1 MKTNPIKLEK
11 KLKLKFSDQKIF
23 IKSLTHKSFDSINN
37 NEKIEFLGDRVLG
50 LIIAKKLLELYP
62 DEKEGVLD
70 KKFASLVNK
79 KKCLEIAK
87 KIELEKYILVLNPK
101 NKKIEIEDKIVAD
114 CLEALIGAIYLDKG
128 LNFTEKFILNLWSEH
143 ITASVI
149 TQIDAKTKL
158 QEYSLKIFKVLPIYK
173 LISNTGPRHKPLF
186 KVAVKLKNT
195 KFFTAEGTSKK
206 DAEQNAAS
214 LCLQDIFKK
223 MNWDDSAYLVSK
235 NRYSENSIIAE
246 VFTENHGKISGIIF
260 GGTSKKIKNY
270 LQIGNKIYVNYNSK
284 SVTRIGY
291 FKIEILKALT
301 PLYFDQNQKLSCITS
316 AMHLIKLLTAEAQ
329 SNKEI
334 FKLIDKF
341 FEILNSENWI
351 QKYIFWEL
359 ELLKLLGYDLELKT
373 MAEKEIVDSEVNYYV
388 KSSTEKKSIP
398 NFLIDENDMDIN
410 LNNLLKGLKLV
421 SDYLEKSILKPN
433 NLNLPTS
440 RTHFINLL
448 K

>member
-1 MKTNPIKLEK
+1 
-11 KLKLKFSDQKIF
+11 
-23 IKSLTHKSFDSINN
+23 
-37 NEKIEFLGDRVLG
+37 
-50 LIIAKKLLELYP
+50 
-62 DEKEGVLD
+62 
-70 KKFASLVNK
+70 
-79 KKCLEIAK
+79 
-87 KIELEKYILVLNPK
+87 
-101 NKKIEIEDKIVAD
+101 
-114 CLEALIGAIYLDKG
+114 
-128 LNFTEKFILNLWSEH
+128 
-143 ITASVI
+143 
-149 TQIDAKTKL
+149 
-158 QEYSLKIFKVLPIYK
+158 
-173 LISNTGPRHKPLF
+173 
-186 KVAVKLKNT
+186 
-195 KFFTAEGTSKK
+195 
-206 DAEQNAAS
+206 
-214 LCLQDIFKK
+214 

-398 NFLIDENDMDIN
+398 NFLIDENNMDVN
-410 LNNLLKGLKLV
+410 LKNLLKGLKLV

>member
-1 MKTNPIKLEK
+1 
-11 KLKLKFSDQKIF
+11 
-23 IKSLTHKSFDSINN
+23 
-37 NEKIEFLGDRVLG
+37 
-50 LIIAKKLLELYP
+50 
-62 DEKEGVLD
+62 
-70 KKFASLVNK
+70 
-79 KKCLEIAK
+79 
-87 KIELEKYILVLNPK
+87 
-101 NKKIEIEDKIVAD
+101 
-114 CLEALIGAIYLDKG
+114 
-128 LNFTEKFILNLWSEH
+128 
-143 ITASVI
+143 
-149 TQIDAKTKL
+149 
-158 QEYSLKIFKVLPIYK
+158 
-173 LISNTGPRHKPLF
+173 
-186 KVAVKLKNT
+186 
-195 KFFTAEGTSKK
+195 
-206 DAEQNAAS
+206 
-214 LCLQDIFKK
+214 
-223 MNWDDSAYLVSK
+223 MNWDDNAYLVSK

-246 VFTENHGKISGIIF
+246 VFTENHGKMSGIIF

-301 PLYFDQNQKLSCITS
+301 PLYFDENQKLSCITS

-341 FEILNSENWI
+341 FEILTSDNWI

-398 NFLIDENDMDIN
+398 NFLIDENDIDVN
-410 LNNLLKGLKLV
+410 LKNLLKGLKLV

>member
-1 MKTNPIKLEK
+1 
-11 KLKLKFSDQKIF
+11 
-23 IKSLTHKSFDSINN
+23 
-37 NEKIEFLGDRVLG
+37 
-50 LIIAKKLLELYP
+50 
-62 DEKEGVLD
+62 
-70 KKFASLVNK
+70 
-79 KKCLEIAK
+79 
-87 KIELEKYILVLNPK
+87 
-101 NKKIEIEDKIVAD
+101 
-114 CLEALIGAIYLDKG
+114 
-128 LNFTEKFILNLWSEH
+128 
-143 ITASVI
+143 
-149 TQIDAKTKL
+149 
-158 QEYSLKIFKVLPIYK
+158 
-173 LISNTGPRHKPLF
+173 
-186 KVAVKLKNT
+186 
-195 KFFTAEGTSKK
+195 
-206 DAEQNAAS
+206 
-214 LCLQDIFKK
+214 

-235 NRYSENSIIAE
+235 NKYSENSIIAE

-301 PLYFDQNQKLSCITS
+301 PLYFDENQKLSCITS

-334 FKLIDKF
+334 FKLINKF

-373 MAEKEIVDSEVNYYV
+373 MAEKEIVDNEVNYYV

-398 NFLIDENDMDIN
+398 NFLIDENDMDVN

>member
-1 MKTNPIKLEK
+1 
-11 KLKLKFSDQKIF
+11 
-23 IKSLTHKSFDSINN
+23 
-37 NEKIEFLGDRVLG
+37 
-50 LIIAKKLLELYP
+50 
-62 DEKEGVLD
+62 
-70 KKFASLVNK
+70 
-79 KKCLEIAK
+79 
-87 KIELEKYILVLNPK
+87 
-101 NKKIEIEDKIVAD
+101 
-114 CLEALIGAIYLDKG
+114 
-128 LNFTEKFILNLWSEH
+128 
-143 ITASVI
+143 
-149 TQIDAKTKL
+149 
-158 QEYSLKIFKVLPIYK
+158 
-173 LISNTGPRHKPLF
+173 
-186 KVAVKLKNT
+186 
-195 KFFTAEGTSKK
+195 
-206 DAEQNAAS
+206 
-214 LCLQDIFKK
+214 

-284 SVTRIGY
+284 NVTRIGY

-301 PLYFDQNQKLSCITS
+301 PLYFDENQKLSCITS

-341 FEILNSENWI
+341 FEILTSDNWI

-398 NFLIDENDMDIN
+398 NFLIDENNMDVN
-410 LNNLLKGLKLV
+410 LKNLLKGLKLV

>member
-1 MKTNPIKLEK
+1 
-11 KLKLKFSDQKIF
+11 
-23 IKSLTHKSFDSINN
+23 
-37 NEKIEFLGDRVLG
+37 
-50 LIIAKKLLELYP
+50 
-62 DEKEGVLD
+62 
-70 KKFASLVNK
+70 
-79 KKCLEIAK
+79 
-87 KIELEKYILVLNPK
+87 
-101 NKKIEIEDKIVAD
+101 
-114 CLEALIGAIYLDKG
+114 
-128 LNFTEKFILNLWSEH
+128 
-143 ITASVI
+143 
-149 TQIDAKTKL
+149 
-158 QEYSLKIFKVLPIYK
+158 
-173 LISNTGPRHKPLF
+173 
-186 KVAVKLKNT
+186 
-195 KFFTAEGTSKK
+195 
-206 DAEQNAAS
+206 
-214 LCLQDIFKK
+214 

-284 SVTRIGY
+284 SVNRIGY

-301 PLYFDQNQKLSCITS
+301 PLYFDENQKLSCITS

-341 FEILNSENWI
+341 FEILTSDNWI
-351 QKYIFWEL
+351 QKYIFWEF
-359 ELLKLLGYDLELKT
+359 ELLKLLGYDLELKN
-373 MAEKEIVDSEVNYYV
+373 MVEKEIINNETNYYV
-388 KSSTEKKSIP
+388 KSSTEKKNIP
-398 NFLIDENDMDIN
+398 NFLIEENN
-410 LNNLLKGLKLV
+410 LDVNLKNLLKGLKLV

>member
-1 MKTNPIKLEK
+1 
-11 KLKLKFSDQKIF
+11 
-23 IKSLTHKSFDSINN
+23 
-37 NEKIEFLGDRVLG
+37 
-50 LIIAKKLLELYP
+50 
-62 DEKEGVLD
+62 
-70 KKFASLVNK
+70 
-79 KKCLEIAK
+79 
-87 KIELEKYILVLNPK
+87 
-101 NKKIEIEDKIVAD
+101 
-114 CLEALIGAIYLDKG
+114 
-128 LNFTEKFILNLWSEH
+128 
-143 ITASVI
+143 
-149 TQIDAKTKL
+149 
-158 QEYSLKIFKVLPIYK
+158 
-173 LISNTGPRHKPLF
+173 
-186 KVAVKLKNT
+186 
-195 KFFTAEGTSKK
+195 
-206 DAEQNAAS
+206 
-214 LCLQDIFKK
+214 

-301 PLYFDQNQKLSCITS
+301 PMYFDENQKLSCITS

-341 FEILNSENWI
+341 FEILTSDNWI

-359 ELLKLLGYDLELKT
+359 ELLKLLGYDLELKN
-373 MAEKEIVDSEVNYYV
+373 MVEKEIINNETNYYV
-388 KSSTEKKSIP
+388 KSSTEKKNIP
-398 NFLIDENDMDIN
+398 NFLIDENN
-410 LNNLLKGLKLV
+410 LDVNLKNLLKGLKLV

>member
-1 MKTNPIKLEK
+1 
-11 KLKLKFSDQKIF
+11 
-23 IKSLTHKSFDSINN
+23 
-37 NEKIEFLGDRVLG
+37 
-50 LIIAKKLLELYP
+50 
-62 DEKEGVLD
+62 
-70 KKFASLVNK
+70 
-79 KKCLEIAK
+79 
-87 KIELEKYILVLNPK
+87 
-101 NKKIEIEDKIVAD
+101 
-114 CLEALIGAIYLDKG
+114 
-128 LNFTEKFILNLWSEH
+128 
-143 ITASVI
+143 
-149 TQIDAKTKL
+149 
-158 QEYSLKIFKVLPIYK
+158 
-173 LISNTGPRHKPLF
+173 
-186 KVAVKLKNT
+186 
-195 KFFTAEGTSKK
+195 
-206 DAEQNAAS
+206 
-214 LCLQDIFKK
+214 
-223 MNWDDSAYLVSK
+223 MNWDDSAYLISK

-246 VFTENHGKISGIIF
+246 VFTEKHGKISGIIF

-301 PLYFDQNQKLSCITS
+301 PLYFDENQKLSCITS

-334 FKLIDKF
+334 FNLIDKF
-341 FEILNSENWI
+341 FEILTYDNWI

-359 ELLKLLGYDLELKT
+359 ELLKLLGYDLELKN
-373 MAEKEIVDSEVNYYV
+373 MAEKEIIDSEINYFV

-398 NFLIDENDMDIN
+398 NFLIDESN
-410 LNNLLKGLKLV
+410 LDVNLKNLLKGLKLV

>member
-1 MKTNPIKLEK
+1 
-11 KLKLKFSDQKIF
+11 
-23 IKSLTHKSFDSINN
+23 
-37 NEKIEFLGDRVLG
+37 
-50 LIIAKKLLELYP
+50 
-62 DEKEGVLD
+62 
-70 KKFASLVNK
+70 
-79 KKCLEIAK
+79 
-87 KIELEKYILVLNPK
+87 
-101 NKKIEIEDKIVAD
+101 
-114 CLEALIGAIYLDKG
+114 
-128 LNFTEKFILNLWSEH
+128 
-143 ITASVI
+143 
-149 TQIDAKTKL
+149 
-158 QEYSLKIFKVLPIYK
+158 
-173 LISNTGPRHKPLF
+173 
-186 KVAVKLKNT
+186 
-195 KFFTAEGTSKK
+195 
-206 DAEQNAAS
+206 
-214 LCLQDIFKK
+214 

-341 FEILNSENWI
+341 FKILTSDNWI
-351 QKYIFWEL
+351 QKYVFWEL
-359 ELLKLLGYDLELKT
+359 ELLKLLGYDLELKN

-398 NFLIDENDMDIN
+398 NFLIDENNMDVN
-410 LNNLLKGLKLV
+410 LKNLLKGLKLV